1 MIARLKGFALF
12 WYHFF
17 AGDDWTVAA
26 GVVLALGVTG
36 LVAGFMPHVWWITP
50 VAALALLTVS
60 TYRAASRP
68 D

>member
-17 AGDDWTVAA
+17 VGDDWTVAI
-26 GVVLALGVTG
+26 GVVPALAVTA
-36 LVAGFMPHVWWITP
+36 LVAGFTPHVWWITP
-50 VAALALLTVS
+50 AAALALLTVS
-60 TYRAASRP
+60 VYRAASRS